1 MTSFLTLGNMK
12 KEEIFYLIELAQAI
26 KKQPLKYKDRLAN
39 KIVLMIFE
47 KPSLRTRA
55 SFDVAVKQL
64 GGDTTIIE
72 KQDMP
77 LGKESIEDTAKVSSR
92 YYDAIVA
99 RLFKH
104 DDLVKLA
111 ENSTIPVINGL
122 TNEHH
127 PVQILSDLLTIYEKF
142 IVKDNASDFKDLKLC
157 FLGDGFNNI
166 THSLIQGCAIA
177 GMNISVCCPSK
188 FMPYLEIITVAKKL
202 VLVSGIKLF
211 ITSDPVAA
219 IKDTDIVYA
228 DSWMSYHVPKSEE
241 EERIKTFMPYQINAK
256 IVKHAKTN
264 FIFMNCL
271 PAMRGYEQTAEIID
285 GEHSIVFDQAENRL
299 HMQKA
304 LLLWLLNADKNIDK

>member
-1 MTSFLTLGNMK
+1 
-12 KEEIFYLIELAQAI
+12 
-26 KKQPLKYKDRLAN
+26 
-39 KIVLMIFE
+39 MIFE

-177 GMNISVCCPSK
+177 GMNISVGCPSK
-188 FMPYLEIITVAKKL
+188 FMPDLEIITGAKKL
-202 VLVSGIKLF
+202 AQASGIKLF

>member
-1 MTSFLTLGNMK
+1 MKSILTLDGFSK
-12 KEEIFYLIELAQAI
+12 QDILKLIKLAVAI
-26 KKQPLKYKDRLAN
+26 KSSPLEYSKELQN

-64 GGDTTIIE
+64 GGETTIIE

-99 RLFKH
+99 RLYKH

-111 ENSTIPVINGL
+111 ENATIPVINGL
-122 TNEHH
+122 TDDHH
-127 PVQILSDLLTIYEKF
+127 PMQILSDLFTIYEKF
-142 IVKDNASDFKDLKLC
+142 GSFSTLKRLKLC

-166 THSLIQGCAIA
+166 THSLIQGCAIM
-177 GMNISVCCPSK
+177 GINISVGCPSK
-188 FMPYLEIITVAKKL
+188 FMPDKEIVNAAKKIAEA
-202 VLVSGIKLF
+202 SGAKIV
-211 ITSDPVAA
+211 ITEDPIDA
-219 IKDTDIVYA
+219 IKDAKIIYA

-256 IVKHAKTN
+256 IIKYAAPD

-285 GEHSIVFDQAENRL
+285 GSHSIVFDQAENRL

-304 LLLWLLNADKNIDK
+304 LLLWLLNEDKFK